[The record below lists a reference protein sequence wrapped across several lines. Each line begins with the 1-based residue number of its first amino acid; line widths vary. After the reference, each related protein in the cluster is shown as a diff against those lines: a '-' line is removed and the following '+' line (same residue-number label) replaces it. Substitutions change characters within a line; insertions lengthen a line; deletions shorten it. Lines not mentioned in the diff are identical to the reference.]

1 MRADRLLSILML
13 LQAHGRMTAR
23 ALSLEL
29 EVSERTIYRDI
40 EALSYSGVP
49 VFAERGPG
57 GGITLVDSYRTNLTG
72 LTEDEVRA
80 LFMLS
85 IPAPLTELGISQEL
99 KAAMRKLSA
108 ALPENRRV
116 EEERA
121 RQRIYLDAAWWNTKE
136 KTPPHLRTVHQAV
149 WQNCRLRIVYW
160 PEIGPFNMQVE
171 HLIDPYGL
179 VAKASVWYLVAAKE
193 DRLRSFRVARILE
206 AEPTGEQFDRPA
218 AFDLEACWND
228 LCRQMEEHRSSSPVK
243 LRVSPT
249 LLPYL
254 LNYLGERSRGITSQ
268 SEPDAEGWVTVVLP
282 FEFDWEARTFVLV
295 WGRAVEVLEPAVLR
309 LSVIDYAAQITDF
322 YQGKGRNKN
331 GG

>member
-1 MRADRLLSILML
+1 MRADRLLSILMM

-23 ALSLEL
+23 ALSIEL

-40 EALSYSGVP
+40 EALSFSGVP
-49 VFAERGPG
+49 VFTERGPG
-57 GGITLVDSYRTNLTG
+57 GGVALVDSYRTNLTG

-80 LFMLS
+80 LFMLT
-85 IPAPLTELGISQEL
+85 IPAPLAELGISQEF

-121 RQRIYLDAAWWNTKE
+121 RQRIYLDAAWWNMKE
-136 KTPPHLRTVHQAV
+136 KIPPYLHTVHQAV

-179 VAKASVWYLVAAKE
+179 VAKASVWYLVAMKE
-193 DRLRSFRVARILE
+193 GRPRVFRVSRILE
-206 AEPTGEQFDRPA
+206 TQTTGEHFERLPG
-218 AFDLEACWND
+218 FDLETCWKAQCD
-228 LCRQMEEHRSSSPVK
+228 QIEENRSSYPVR
-243 LRVSPT
+243 LRVAPD

-268 SEPDAEGWVTVVLP
+268 SEPDTEGWVTVVMS
-282 FEFDWEARTFVLV
+282 FEFDWEARTFVLG
-295 WGRAVEVLEPAVLR
+295 WGRAVEVLEPAILR
-309 LSVIDYAAQITDF
+309 LSVIDYAAQIIGF
-322 YQGKGRNKN
+322 YQEKGGKKN

>member
-23 ALSLEL
+23 VLSHEL

-40 EALSYSGVP
+40 EALSMAGVP
-49 VFAERGPG
+49 IYAERGPG
-57 GGITLVDSYRTNLTG
+57 GGVALLDSYRTNLTG

-85 IPAPLTELGISQEL
+85 IPAPLAELGISHEL

-108 ALPENRRV
+108 ALPETRRS

-121 RQRIYLDAAWWNTKE
+121 RQRIYLDAAWWHTKE
-136 KTPPHLRTVHQAV
+136 ETPPHLHTLHRSV
-149 WQNCRLRIVYW
+149 WQNCRLHIVYW

-171 HLIDPYGL
+171 HAIEPYGL
-179 VAKASVWYLVAAKE
+179 VAKASVWYLVAAK
-193 DRLRSFRVARILE
+193 DGQMRIFRVARILE
-206 AEPTGEQFDRPA
+206 AQPTGEHFERSPD
-218 AFDLEACWND
+218 FDLEACWKAQCD
-228 LCRQMEEHRSSSPVK
+228 QIEENRSSYPVR
-243 LRVSPT
+243 LRVSPA
-249 LLPYL
+249 LLPYM
-254 LNYLGERSRGITSQ
+254 LNSLGERNRGILSQ
-268 SEPDAEGWVTVVLP
+268 SEPDAQGWVTVVLP
-282 FEFDWEARTFVLV
+282 FEYNWEARTFVLG

-309 LSVIDYAAQITDF
+309 LSVIDYAAQIIDF
-322 YQGKGRNKN
+322 YQEKGRQKN